1 MSELVFDD
9 TAKIGTIVGDGQE
22 PKKGTKV
29 NTNMADKLNVNH
41 VDTVIL
47 WVSKGPEA
55 TPTPEPTVE
64 PTVAP
69 TKTQAP
75 TTEKSVSKKKS
86 SSKKKAKKD
95 SDDVEFQTFDS
106 GKSTQEAN
114 NW

>member
-1 MSELVFDD
+1 
-9 TAKIGTIVGDGQE
+9 
-22 PKKGTKV
+22 
-29 NTNMADKLNVNH
+29 MADKLNVNH

-86 SSKKKAKKD
+86 SSKKKATKK
-95 SDDVEFQTFDS
+95 SNDVEFRTIDDGDS
-106 GKSTQEAN
+106 SKEAN

>member
-1 MSELVFDD
+1 
-9 TAKIGTIVGDGQE
+9 
-22 PKKGTKV
+22 
-29 NTNMADKLNVNH
+29 MADKLNVNH

-75 TTEKSVSKKKS
+75 MTEKSINKKKS